1 MLKATAARAAPS
13 VGPVT
18 RPDAPLAM
26 KLFLLIARNVRR
38 SYVRSG
44 LTVLGTMVLVF
55 VMTLVWSV
63 LWFIDDAMSEKNSNF
78 KAIVTERWQIPS
90 QMPFAYADSLSQGA
104 ARTEDDVRPTDAM
117 TWQFFGGATEQGT
130 RTRENS
136 VFVLALDPR
145 KINTMVDELD
155 SLPADQAAELQ
166 VLVDKLAENRQGIV
180 MGKERLA
187 TLGRQVG
194 DRITLYSFNYKDINL
209 EFEILGVLPEGR
221 YDGSSFMN
229 RDYLLAAMDQYERT
243 TGQKHPLAQKTLNL
257 VWLRVPDANSLRR
270 LSEQI
275 EASPDYRNPQVKC
288 ETQSSGV
295 GMFMEGYRQL
305 LDFFRY
311 ELTAVI
317 VATLSL
323 VVATAISISVRERRA
338 ELAVMKVL
346 GFRPW
351 QLMVLVLGE
360 AVMLGVVGGA
370 LSVSATYYVVNQ
382 VTGGIAFP
390 IAFFPKFFISERAFA
405 LGIAVGG
412 GAALVGSVIPAWSAQ
427 KVKVAEV
434 FSKVA

>member
-1 MLKATAARAAPS
+1 LK
-13 VGPVT
+13 
-18 RPDAPLAM
+18 L
-26 KLFLLIARNVRR
+26 LLLIARNVRR

-55 VMTLVWSV
+55 VMTLVWSI
-63 LWFIDDAMSEKNSNF
+63 LWFIDDALAEKNTNF

-90 QMPFAYADSLSQGA
+90 QMPFAYADPLSQGA
-104 ARTEDDVRPTDAM
+104 ARSDSDVRPTDSM
-117 TWQFFGGATEQGT
+117 TWQFFGGSTDQGE

-136 VFVLALDPR
+136 VFAFAMDPR
-145 KINTMVDELD
+145 KLNTMMDELD
-155 SLPADQAAELQ
+155 SLPAPQAEELQ
-166 VLVDKLAENRQGIV
+166 TLVDKMVENRQGIV
-180 MGKERLA
+180 MGRERLRA
-187 TLGRQVG
+187 LGRQVG
-194 DRITLYSFNYKDINL
+194 DRLTLYSFNYKDINL
-209 EFEILGVLPEGR
+209 EFEIVGLLPEGR
-221 YDGSSFMN
+221 YDGSSIIN
-229 RDYLLAAMDQYERT
+229 RDYLLAAMDQYERE
-243 TGQKHPLAQKTLNL
+243 KKEPHPLAQKTLNL
-257 VWLRVPDANSLRR
+257 VWLRVPDADTLRL

-275 EASPDYRNPQVKC
+275 EVSPDFRNPQVKC
-288 ETQSSGV
+288 ETQSSGISL
-295 GMFMEGYRQL
+295 FMEGYRQL

-311 ELTAVI
+311 ELSIVI

-360 AVMLGVVGGA
+360 AVMLGVLGGA
-370 LSVSATYYVVNQ
+370 ISVGATYYVVNEL
-382 VTGGIAFP
+382 TGGIAFP
-390 IAFFPKFFISERAFA
+390 IAFFPKFFISDKAFV

-412 GAALVGSVIPAWSAQ
+412 GAALVGSIIPAWSAQ